1 MSRAKHWVGNSN
13 NKNKLYIFCRFSS
26 NSRQIVC
33 MITNYGSVLNDVMSE
48 E

>member
-13 NKNKLYIFCRFSS
+13 NRNKLFFAVSTLILGKSS
-26 NSRQIVC
+26 MV
-33 MITNYGSVLNDVMSE
+33 TNYGSVLNDVMSE